1 MKFDF
6 EATSLHGDFKFRV
19 RYEFKDS
26 FANDWTTKL
35 AKRAEAFPDDDL
47 METYIRKY
55 VEPNIIIDVWR
66 INQEHKSS
74 FCNTQSWV
82 GQYFIAPVNWKE
94 EIIARLMQ
102 LSTDLV
108 ETIILRNNY
117 QNKKSNLGFS

>member
-1 MKFDF
+1 
-6 EATSLHGDFKFRV
+6 
-19 RYEFKDS
+19 
-26 FANDWTTKL
+26 
-35 AKRAEAFPDDDL
+35 